1 MTARE
6 AGTDRGA
13 GMDCGLAIGHLSLD
27 LLRRYN
33 VPGPRYTSYPT
44 APVWKEGVGAREY
57 EALLLESAREDEPRP
72 LSLYLHLPFCEK
84 LCYFCGCTVVIT
96 GSEHRLEDPYLSTLE
111 REIDWVASRAGH
123 RRPVVQLHLGGG
135 TPTYFAPDRLEA
147 LLARLR
153 DRFVF
158 SSDAELGVEVDP
170 RVTTP
175 QHLAALARAGFNRLS
190 MGVQD
195 FDPQVQ
201 AAINR
206 IQPYDDTRPLVEEA
220 HRLGFPSVNMDLI
233 YGLPYQTPVSFG
245 ATIDR
250 VLEIAPDRLA
260 VYSYANVPWMK
271 KHQRILEPHLPGEA
285 EKFGIFQ
292 TALERFQSAGFEYIG
307 MDHFARPDDELAR
320 ARRNRT
326 LHRNFQGYTTKAGTD
341 LIGLGM
347 SAIGEVGD
355 GYVQNA
361 RDLAP
366 YRAAVEREGAAT
378 FRGVRL
384 TADDRLRKSV
394 IQSLLCHGVIVKAE
408 IERDHGIDFD
418 ETFAD
423 ALERLRP
430 CAEDGLVEL
439 LPAEIRATPVGRV
452 FLRNLAMPFDAY
464 LTAPTERPVFSR
476 TL

>member
-1 MTARE
+1 MTD
-6 AGTDRGA
+6 G
-13 GMDCGLAIGHLSLD
+13 IGRLSVD

-33 VPGPRYTSYPT
+33 VQGPRYTSYPT
-44 APVWKEGVGAREY
+44 APVWKEGLGPRDY
-57 EALLLESAREDEPRP
+57 EQLLVESAGEPEPRP

-96 GSEHRLEDPYLSTLE
+96 GTEHRLEDPYLSTLA
-111 REIDWVASRAGH
+111 REIDWVAARAGRG
-123 RRPVVQLHLGGG
+123 RRVVQLHLGGG
-135 TPTYFAPDRLEA
+135 TPTYFAPEKLEA

-153 DRFVF
+153 ESFDF
-158 SSDAELGVEVDP
+158 SPDAELGVEVDP
-170 RVTTP
+170 RVTTTE
-175 QHLAALARAGFNRLS
+175 HLRALARAGFNRLS

-195 FDPQVQ
+195 FDPRVQ

-206 IQPYDDTRPLVEEA
+206 IQPFEDTRALVDEA
-220 HRLGFPSVNMDLI
+220 RRLGFLSINMDLI
-233 YGLPYQTPVSFG
+233 YGLPYQTPGTFG
-245 ATIDR
+245 ETIDR
-250 VLEIAPDRLA
+250 VLQIGPDRLA

-271 KHQRILEPHLPGEA
+271 KHQRILEPHLPSEA

-292 TALERFQSAGFEYIG
+292 TALERFQDAGFEYIG

-320 ARRNRT
+320 ARKSRT

-341 LIGLGM
+341 LIGMGM

-366 YRAAVEREGAAT
+366 YRAAVERDGAAT
-378 FRGVRL
+378 FRGFRL
-384 TADDRLRKSV
+384 SADDRLRRSV
-394 IQSLLCHGVIVKAE
+394 IQRLLCHGVIVKADV
-408 IERDHGIDFD
+408 EREFGIRFD
-418 ETFAD
+418 GLFAD
-423 ALERLRP
+423 ALESLRP
-430 CAEDGLVEL
+430 LADDGLVEL
-439 LPAEIRATPVGRV
+439 LPSEIRATPVGRV

-464 LTAPTERPVFSR
+464 LSVPADRPVFSR